1 MVAPSNAAHRVTKHN
16 VPSPKEIE
24 RIFLLRKQTQA
35 LIETIVSVC
44 PPSPDR
50 STAIRKARES
60 MMNAIGSIVVPQMD
74 VVALSKQQR
83 DWDPDNHGED
93 KPEEDWPF

>member
-1 MVAPSNAAHRVTKHN
+1 MVAPSSPAHRVTKHN
-16 VPSPKEIE
+16 VPTDEEIE

-35 LIETIVSVC
+35 LVETIVALC

-60 MMNAIGSIVVPQMD
+60 MMNAIGSIVVPQVD
-74 VVALSKQQR
+74 VAALNRQE
-83 DWDPDNHGED
+83 PDFGAVEKPEGED
-93 KPEEDWPF
+93 PF